1 MKTYLVVHIATGNV
15 VNRILLNDETGW
27 TPPEGYGLVED
38 VNAPPAKRSVRL
50 SPLEFKRLFTQN
62 ERMAIISSAQN
73 ETLIAAWLDLLN
85 VASEVDL
92 QDEDTV
98 AGLHYLEAVGLIAH
112 GRAAEILNS

>member
-1 MKTYLVVHIATGNV
+1 
-15 VNRILLNDETGW
+15 
-27 TPPEGYGLVED
+27 
-38 VNAPPAKRSVRL
+38 
-50 SPLEFKRLFTQN
+50 
-62 ERMAIISSAQN
+62 MAIISSAQN